1 MKLLLDTH
9 ILLWAAAGILPE
21 KAKEFIKDEENMLLF
36 SAASIWEIVIK
47 NGLNRPNFQVDAYM
61 LHNGLLN
68 NGYVEIAI
76 DSYHTLMTEKL
87 PKVHKDPFD
96 RILVT
101 QAQTEKATII
111 TSDKIFSEY
120 PCSAIYVK
128 PPRQRYA
135 I

>member
-1 MKLLLDTH
+1 MRQK
-9 ILLWAAAGILPE
+9 
-21 KAKEFIKDEENMLLF
+21 
-36 SAASIWEIVIK
+36 
-47 NGLNRPNFQVDAYM
+47 Q
-61 LHNGLLN
+61 
-68 NGYVEIAI
+68 
-76 DSYHTLMTEKL
+76 L

-101 QAQTEKATII
+101 QAQTEKATIV
-111 TSDKIFSEY
+111 TSDKIFTEY

>member
-1 MKLLLDTH
+1 MQKYNIH
-9 ILLWAAAGILPE
+9 E
-21 KAKEFIKDEENMLLF
+21 AKTRLSYLIDNAVKGN
-36 SAASIWEIVIK
+36 
-47 NGLNRPNFQVDAYM
+47 
-61 LHNGLLN
+61 
-68 NGYVEIAI
+68 AI